1 MKELFLTSNRNG
13 QTFTYIWWIDA
24 VLNAKRRYV
33 TAKDRSEIPE
43 RRELVNWNDT
53 KYVFRTPPV
62 GSIGDKLKY
71 GSYPDK
77 LNDKTPLILTEEQY
91 IFFFVMLV
99 VWKHLTNVNVKWK
112 YVNQI
117 ASVFQNK
124 INSEL
129 AVLLQVI
136 LSAKNNSQ
144 RLLYI

>member
-13 QTFTYIWWIDA
+13 QTFTYIWWIDG
-24 VLNAKRRYV
+24 VLNAERRYV

-62 GSIGDKLKY
+62 GSICDKLKY

-91 IFFFVMLV
+91 NFFFVMLV